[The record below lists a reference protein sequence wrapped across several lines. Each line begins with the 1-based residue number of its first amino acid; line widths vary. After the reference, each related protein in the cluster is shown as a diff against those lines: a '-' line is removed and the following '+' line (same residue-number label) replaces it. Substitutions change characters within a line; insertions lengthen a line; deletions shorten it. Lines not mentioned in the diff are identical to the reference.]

1 MEVIISFELEE
12 DDEIKYK
19 EYDMLVEDFMRGL
32 NLYCGVE
39 DIIVTEDNNWEVRIR

>member
-1 MEVIISFELEE
+1 MEVIISFELPS
-12 DDEIKYK
+12 DDVSYK

-32 NLYCGVE
+32 NLYCGVD

>member
-1 MEVIISFELEE
+1 MEVIISFELP